1 MMNCIVVDD
10 EAHAIEL
17 LTLHIEQ
24 TPFLKLVGSATNP
37 AEALQLL
44 NSTEVDLIFLD
55 IQMPGMSGIELLQML
70 KDRYKVIL
78 TTAFREYAL
87 EGFDHH
93 VVDYLLKPIF
103 FPRFL
108 MAAQRAQETVS
119 TPISKKETEDFIL
132 VKTEYKGKLLKIKIN
147 DMVYIEGKGKYVC
160 FHTKDGEQIMA
171 LLNIGGLEDKLPTD
185 RFRRIHKS
193 FIIAVPFITMIQG
206 NTVQLEF
213 TKNQIP
219 IGQTYRDTFMTQM
232 MDKVLT
238 NKGKDEP
245 GPIDPLR

>member
-24 TPFLKLVGSATNP
+24 TPFLKLVGTATNP

-44 NSTEVDLIFLD
+44 NSTDVDLIFLD
-55 IQMPGMSGIELLQML
+55 IQMPGMSGIELLQVL
-70 KDRYKVIL
+70 NGRYKVIL

-87 EGFDHH
+87 EGFDHQ

-108 MAAQRAQETVS
+108 MAVQRAQEVVS
-119 TPISKKETEDFIL
+119 PPKNETEDFIL
-132 VKTEYKGKLLKIKIN
+132 VKTEYKGKLVKIN
-147 DMVYIEGKGKYVC
+147 THDIIYIEGKGKYVC
-160 FHTKDGEQIMA
+160 FHTRDGEQITA
-171 LLNIGGLEDKLPTD
+171 LLNIGGLEEKLPAE
-185 RFRRIHKS
+185 RFMRIHKS
-193 FIIAVPFITMIQG
+193 FIIAVPFIIMIQG

-219 IGQTYRDTFMTQM
+219 VGQTYRDSFMTQM

-238 NKGKDEP
+238 NKGKENPGAIEP
-245 GPIDPLR
+245 AP

>member
-1 MMNCIVVDD
+1 MNCIVVDD

-24 TPFLKLVGSATNP
+24 TPFLKLVGTATNP

-44 NSTEVDLIFLD
+44 NNTDVDLIFLD
-55 IQMPGMSGIELLQML
+55 IQMPGMSGIELLQVL
-70 KDRYKVIL
+70 NGRYKVIL

-87 EGFDHH
+87 EGFDHQ

-108 MAAQRAQETVS
+108 MAVQRAQVVVS
-119 TPISKKETEDFIL
+119 PPKNETEDFIL
-132 VKTEYKGKLLKIKIN
+132 VKTEYKGKLVKIN
-147 DMVYIEGKGKYVC
+147 THDIIYIEGKGKYVC
-160 FHTKDGEQIMA
+160 FHTRDGEQITA
-171 LLNIGGLEDKLPTD
+171 LLNIGGLEEKLPAE
-185 RFRRIHKS
+185 RFMRIHKS
-193 FIIAVPFITMIQG
+193 FIIAVPFIIMIQG

-219 IGQTYRDTFMTQM
+219 VGQTYRDSFMAQM

-238 NKGKDEP
+238 NKGKENPGAIEP
-245 GPIDPLR
+245 AP

>member
-1 MMNCIVVDD
+1 MNCIVVDD

-24 TPFLKLVGSATNP
+24 TPFLKLVGTATNP

-44 NSTEVDLIFLD
+44 NSTDVDLIFLD
-55 IQMPGMSGIELLQML
+55 IQMPGMSGIELLQVL
-70 KDRYKVIL
+70 NGRYKVIL

-87 EGFDHH
+87 EGFDHQ

-108 MAAQRAQETVS
+108 MAVQRAQEMVS
-119 TPISKKETEDFIL
+119 APKNETEDFIL
-132 VKTEYKGKLLKIKIN
+132 VKTEYKGKLVKIN
-147 DMVYIEGKGKYVC
+147 THDIIYIEGKGKYVC
-160 FHTKDGEQIMA
+160 FHTTEGEQIMA
-171 LLNIGGLEDKLPTD
+171 LLNIGGLEEKLPAE
-185 RFRRIHKS
+185 RFMRIHKS
-193 FIIAVPFITMIQG
+193 FIIAVPFIIMIQG

-219 IGQTYRDTFMTQM
+219 VGQTYRDSFMAQM

-238 NKGKDEP
+238 NKGKENP
-245 GPIDPLR
+245 GAIESAP

>member
-1 MMNCIVVDD
+1 MNCIVVDD

-24 TPFLKLVGSATNP
+24 TPFLKLVGTAGNP

-44 NSTEVDLIFLD
+44 NTTEVDLVFLD
-55 IQMPGMSGIELLQML
+55 IQMPGMSGIELLQVL
-70 KDRYKVIL
+70 NDRYKVIL

-87 EGFDHH
+87 DGFDHH
-93 VVDYLLKPIF
+93 AVDYLLKPIF

-108 MAAQRAQETVS
+108 MAVQRAQEA
-119 TPISKKETEDFIL
+119 ISVPKKETEDFIL
-132 VKTEYKGKLLKIKIN
+132 VKTEYKGKFVKIKTHDII
-147 DMVYIEGKGKYVC
+147 YIEGKGKYVC

-171 LLNIGGLEDKLPTD
+171 LLNIGGLEEKLPAE
-185 RFRRIHKS
+185 RFIRIHKS
-193 FIIAVPFITMIQG
+193 FIIAVPFIIMIQG

-219 IGQTYRDTFMTQM
+219 VGQTYRDTFMAQM

-238 NKGKDEP
+238 NKSKDEP
-245 GPIDPLR
+245 GPVDPIR